1 MKQILHT
8 IKMGVVFS
16 IFGSICMLGNCLFV
30 PIVLLGAYKIKAIR
44 YFSRD
49 CVFYAWRVFVY
60 VASIFKCIKV
70 SYNIESAPMQSII
83 IANHPSL
90 LDIVL
95 LVARFKRA
103 NCVVKRNLANNIF
116 LCGAIRASGYIVNR
130 ENEITLN
137 EANTALNDGECLII
151 FPEGTRSNEK
161 IVFHKAAAY
170 IAINAAKV
178 VLPVFIKM
186 SPRGLNKGDK
196 WYRTPNMCY
205 EITSGEMLYLEQF
218 HNERPKP
225 IRARLLH
232 ESLRQIYKKEFHDE
246 FEK

>member
-1 MKQILHT
+1 MKQALHI
-8 IKMGVVFS
+8 IKIAI
-16 IFGSICMLGNCLFV
+16 IFGAFGGICLLGNCLFV
-30 PIVLLGAYKIKAIR
+30 PLILLRAHKIRAMR

-49 CVFYAWRVFVY
+49 CVFYAWRVFVCISS
-60 VASIFKCIKV
+60 VLKCTTI
-70 SYNIESAPMQSII
+70 SYKAQTAPAQSVI

-90 LDIVL
+90 LDVVL
-95 LVARFKRA
+95 LIAQFKRA
-103 NCVVKRNLANNIF
+103 NCIVKRSLANNIF

-130 ENEITLN
+130 ENETTLN
-137 EANTALNDGECLII
+137 EANTALSNGESLII

-170 IAINAAKV
+170 IAINAAKA

-186 SPRGLNKGDK
+186 SPRGLNKGAK
-196 WYRTPNMCY
+196 WYQTPNMRY
-205 EITSGEMLYLEQF
+205 EITSGEILNLEQF
-218 HNERPKP
+218 HSERPKP

-232 ESLRQIYKKEFHDE
+232 ESLRQIYKKEFCDE